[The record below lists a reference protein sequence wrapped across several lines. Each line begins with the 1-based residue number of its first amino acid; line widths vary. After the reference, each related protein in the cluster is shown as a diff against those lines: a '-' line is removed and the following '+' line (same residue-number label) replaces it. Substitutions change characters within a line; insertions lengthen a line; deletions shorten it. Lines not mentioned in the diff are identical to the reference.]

1 MPCGGIYP
9 GGPCGPEDDYP
20 CWVCREKECDLFCD
34 EWDTPLH
41 SRCVAKFLESDEGR
55 IVLAHGHEVVIVGC
69 NGAPVWLHYE
79 KVSG

>member
-9 GGPCGPEDDYP
+9 GSPMGAACSSHP
-20 CWVCREKECDLFCD
+20 CWVCDKKGCDLFCD

-55 IVLAHGHEVVIVGC
+55 IVLGHGHQVVVMKKGKRVVLVEGVG
-69 NGAPVWLHYE
+69 
-79 KVSG
+79 